1 MKLREIITYI
11 LLPAAILIPIFAL
24 GLIGIL
30 SELQLWSAST
40 ANLPTFPPISI
51 VDRLIVYI
59 GCAPLGLKMVICL
72 IIAIAIAVLV
82 SPRSTLKKRP
92 SDEEPRY
99 SFGQHIEN
107 YHGPFGNDI
116 DEEEDERNE
125 IDDTTD

>member
-40 ANLPTFPPISI
+40 ANLPTFLPISI

-72 IIAIAIAVLV
+72 VIAIAIAVLV

-107 YHGPFGNDI
+107 YGSSRK

-125 IDDTTD
+125 INDTTD